1 MVYLHSGQTLY
12 YMDLIRY
19 DISSI
24 SPMKLCI
31 IPLILLVLSLGS
43 LGMTYME
50 TGLPIHPGLDFKGGI
65 AVSIVTDESVDEVKA
80 YFAEFPLVSV
90 NEGINQG
97 QYIKFGPMDDEKVMT
112 LTRMIESKYTDAK
125 IDHIGSSFGKTLQDQ
140 AVLALIL
147 SFIGMAIVVF
157 AIFRSFVPAAA
168 VVISAF
174 ADIVM
179 SAAAMNLLGIQL
191 SLGTTAALLMLI
203 GYSVDSDILLT
214 SRILKRQGR
223 FDEKIQGAFH
233 TGFVM
238 TTTTFGAI
246 FAMWLVAG
254 IGGIQIV
261 WEIATVLL
269 IGLVFDVMNTWLTN
283 AGILKYYIVEGKGK
297 FSTSQRG
304 GA

>member
-1 MVYLHSGQTLY
+1 MGFF
-12 YMDLIRY
+12 RY

-31 IPLILLVLSLGS
+31 IPMILLIVSLAS

-50 TGLPIHPGLDFKGGI
+50 TGLPIQPGLDFKGGI
-65 AVSIVTDESVDEVKA
+65 AVSISTDESVDQLKTDFVD
-80 YFAEFPLVSV
+80 YPLISV

-97 QYIKFGPMDDEKVMT
+97 RYLKFGPMDDDKVLA
-112 LTRMIESKYTDAK
+112 LTKAIEAKYTDAK

-140 AVLALIL
+140 AIIALIL

-157 AIFRSFVPAAA
+157 LIFRTFVPSAA

-174 ADIVM
+174 ADMVM
-179 SAAAMNLLGIQL
+179 AAGAMNLLGIQL

-214 SRILKRQGR
+214 SRILKRQGK

-233 TGFVM
+233 TGMVM
-238 TTTTFGAI
+238 TSTTFGAI
-246 FAMWLVAG
+246 FAMWLVSG
-254 IGGIQIV
+254 IGGIQII
-261 WEIATVLL
+261 WEISTVLL
-269 IGLVFDVMNTWLTN
+269 IGLIFDVLNTWLTN
-283 AGILKYYIVEGKGK
+283 AGILKWYIVEGKGK
-297 FSTSQRG
+297 FSTKQRG

>member
-1 MVYLHSGQTLY
+1 MGFF
-12 YMDLIRY
+12 RY

-31 IPLILLVLSLGS
+31 IPLIVLIISLGL

-50 TGLPIHPGLDFKGGI
+50 TGLPIQPGLDFKGGI
-65 AVSIVTDESVDEVKA
+65 AVSIITDESVDDIKA
-80 YFAEFPLVSV
+80 SFADYPLVSV

-97 QYIKFGPMDDEKVMT
+97 KYLKFGPMDDDKVRT
-112 LTRMIESKYTDAK
+112 LTSAIESKYKDAK

-140 AVLALIL
+140 AMLALIM

-157 AIFRSFVPAAA
+157 VIFRSFVPAAA

-174 ADIVM
+174 ADMVM
-179 SAAAMNLLGIQL
+179 SAGAMNLLGIQL

-214 SRILKRQGR
+214 SRVLKRKGK

-233 TGFVM
+233 TGFIM

-246 FAMWLVAG
+246 FAMWVISW
-254 IGGIQIV
+254 IGGIQII
-261 WEIATVLL
+261 WEISTVLL
-269 IGLVFDVMNTWLTN
+269 IGLIFDFMNTWLTN
-283 AGILKYYIVEGKGK
+283 AGILKWYMTEGKGK
-297 FSTSQRG
+297 LSTSQRG
-304 GA
+304 GN